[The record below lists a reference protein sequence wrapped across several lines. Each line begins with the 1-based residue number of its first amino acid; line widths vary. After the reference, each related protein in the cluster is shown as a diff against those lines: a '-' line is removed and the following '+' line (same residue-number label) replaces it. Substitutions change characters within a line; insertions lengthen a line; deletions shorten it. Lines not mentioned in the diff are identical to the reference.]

1 MCLAYLGFFAFFH
14 SLFPFIEFS
23 PRVMTCF
30 QIFLVYEW
38 EGCQPCF
45 NFVWLFG
52 LNAFLSDIGLVSWRE
67 TENPLE
73 NEMGRIGGF
82 GTFAISLFLSFSS
95 V

>member
-1 MCLAYLGFFAFFH
+1 MCLAYLGFVAFFH

-45 NFVWLFG
+45 YFVLVIWSECISQRYWFG
-52 LNAFLSDIGLVSWRE
+52 VLEGNGK
-67 TENPLE
+67 PL
-73 NEMGRIGGF
+73 GK
-82 GTFAISLFLSFSS
+82 
-95 V
+95 